1 MTVIPGR
8 PGTGTVGVLA
18 VRKNSGAVVGTRSQ
32 INLIEGSNVTLTVSD
47 DSGTGEVDVTI
58 ASSGG
63 GGGVSDGDK
72 GDIVVSGSGTV
83 YTIDAASVTVAKMA
97 ASATD
102 VLFGRSTAGAGAGEE
117 IACTSAGRALLDDAN
132 ASAQRTTLGLGTAAV
147 VDTGTG
153 AANVPT
159 TAQADVRYAAASH
172 GVHLTDGDKGD
183 ITVASSGA
191 AWTLDASAHLGR
203 IYALQMSAGV

>member
-1 MTVIPGR
+1 MT
-8 PGTGTVGVLA
+8 
-18 VRKNSGAVVGTRSQ
+18 KEE
-32 INLIEGSNVTLTVSD
+32 LI
-47 DSGTGEVDVTI
+47 
-58 ASSGG
+58 
-63 GGGVSDGDK
+63 
-72 GDIVVSGSGTV
+72 
-83 YTIDAASVTVAKMA
+83 AKMA

-172 GVHLTDGDKGD
+172 GVHVTDGDKGD

-191 AWTLDASAHLGR
+191 AWTLDASAHLGLHHR
-203 IYALQMSAGV
+203 SLLRPHSSHDLLGGGVAFEFRCHDADAGCGERRCVCS